1 MSKVEVYEYAVIRV
15 LPKVEREE
23 FLNVGVILY
32 SRHKSFLDMM
42 VHIDEDRLLAFSK
55 DLDIDMIKEYL
66 DAWDAVCKGDEAG
79 GAIGK
84 MEMHLRFRWLTAS
97 RSTIIQSSDVHPG
110 RSDDPQGVLGQL
122 FKKLVL

>member
-32 SRHKSFLDMM
+32 SRHKSFLDMK
-42 VHIDEDRLLAFSK
+42 VHIDEDRLTSFSK
-55 DLDIDMIKEYL
+55 DLDVNLIKGYL
-66 DAWDAVCKGDEAG
+66 DAWDEVCKGGESG

-110 RSDDPQGVLGQL
+110 RSADPKGVLDQL